1 MENVKVWAASVCVFC
16 VVMLFYKM
24 LFPSGNLK
32 KTGETVMALLLLFV
46 MLRPFGDLR
55 VDAGA
60 LSGIDAL
67 DAAFDA
73 DETPSYAEP
82 LKTAVAEAL
91 AGIDVYPSDISVQAD
106 LDAEQYLV
114 LSGVRLTVSTEKTDE
129 EIKACLSESLEIPET
144 LVTIVR

>member
-60 LSGIDAL
+60 FSESDVWE
-67 DAAFDA
+67 DFFETND
-73 DETPSYAEP
+73 TPSYAEP
-82 LKTAVAEAL
+82 VKTAVAEAL

-114 LSGVRLTVSTEKTDE
+114 LSGVRLTVDTEKTDE
-129 EIKACLSESLEIPET
+129 EIKACLSDRLEIPET